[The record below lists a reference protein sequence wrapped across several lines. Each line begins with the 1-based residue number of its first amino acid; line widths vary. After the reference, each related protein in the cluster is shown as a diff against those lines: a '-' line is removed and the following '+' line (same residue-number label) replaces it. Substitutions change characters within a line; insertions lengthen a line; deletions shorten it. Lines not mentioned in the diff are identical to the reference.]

1 MKNLAIVLAAGK
13 GKRMKSNLTKV
24 LHKVTDK
31 SMLIMVV
38 EKLLNNNINKIIIVV
53 SPINKEI
60 IIDEIKSFINV
71 ELVKCIEFIIQEE
84 QLGTG
89 DAVKS
94 CTNLL
99 KQYESIYDNA
109 LVMFGDSP
117 LITNKTINFIN
128 RLIIDKNN
136 ECYLGV
142 SEMKDAQGCG
152 RIVIENNLIKQSIE
166 EKDCNEKQKE
176 IKIVNA
182 GLYLLPLNFI
192 NKYIF
197 LINNNNKQNE
207 YYLPDIIYPII
218 EEEKKIYPF
227 FVEENEIINVNN
239 REQLLKA
246 KNSFNISQK
255 QEYKNNLN
263 SL

>member
-1 MKNLAIVLAAGK
+1 
-13 GKRMKSNLTKV
+13 
-24 LHKVTDK
+24 
-31 SMLIMVV
+31 
-38 EKLLNNNINKIIIVV
+38 
-53 SPINKEI
+53 
-60 IIDEIKSFINV
+60 
-71 ELVKCIEFIIQEE
+71 
-84 QLGTG
+84 
-89 DAVKS
+89 
-94 CTNLL
+94 
-99 KQYESIYDNA
+99 
-109 LVMFGDSP
+109 
-117 LITNKTINFIN
+117 
-128 RLIIDKNN
+128 
-136 ECYLGV
+136 
-142 SEMKDAQGCG
+142 MKDAQGCG

-166 EKDCNEKQKE
+166 EKDCDEKQKE

-218 EEEKKIYPF
+218 KEEKKIYPF